1 MAEARILLLAVGA
14 EAGDAI
20 VVALQRGER
29 TCLRVSD
36 QLEAIRRAPE
46 HQLVVIDDV
55 GADAD
60 PVEVCRE
67 LRATPSAAAVPVLC
81 ISKSDDVE
89 DRIRFLEAGADD
101 VMARPFDDRELEARV
116 DALLLRFQRS
126 SVLGGV
132 AVDRTSTAAEGSRI
146 IAVYSPKGG
155 VGATTVAVNLACALA
170 ARHRDRVA
178 IVDLDLEFGQV
189 ATHLNVTPRSSLFEA
204 VRDDLTLRD
213 PDALRT
219 LLTAHSSG
227 LLVLASPTG
236 AADRGAGA
244 TLPRLGRETVSTLL
258 STLAR
263 AVDFVVVDA
272 GSGLDE
278 RTELVLELADNIILP
293 VTPEFPALKAVHA
306 FLDHYTE
313 TGSINAKT
321 TFVLNAMYARE
332 ILRTRDIEDALGTR
346 IALELPYDPFL
357 YLKAVNE
364 GVPVVIGAPRSRPAE
379 RFERLATMVAGEAAP
394 APVEERPS
402 GFRLFGRG

>member
-1 MAEARILLLAVGA
+1 
-14 EAGDAI
+14 
-20 VVALQRGER
+20 
-29 TCLRVSD
+29 
-36 QLEAIRRAPE
+36 
-46 HQLVVIDDV
+46 
-55 GADAD
+55 
-60 PVEVCRE
+60 
-67 LRATPSAAAVPVLC
+67 
-81 ISKSDDVE
+81 
-89 DRIRFLEAGADD
+89 
-101 VMARPFDDRELEARV
+101 MARPFDDRELEARV

-126 SVLGGV
+126 AVLGSG

-155 VGATTVAVNLACALA
+155 VGTTTVAVNLACALA
-170 ARHRDRVA
+170 ARHPDRVA
-178 IVDLDLEFGQV
+178 LVDLDLEFGQV

-219 LLTAHSSG
+219 LLTSHSSG

-236 AADRGAGA
+236 ASDRGAGA
-244 TLPRLGRETVSTLL
+244 ARPELGRETISTLL
-258 STLAR
+258 ATLAK

-278 RTELVLELADNIILP
+278 RTELILELADNIILP

-306 FLDHYTE
+306 FLDHFTE

-346 IALELPYDPFL
+346 IALELPYDAFL

-364 GVPVVIGAPRSRPAE
+364 GVPLVVGAPRSRPAE
-379 RFERLATMVAGEAAP
+379 RFERLATMVAGEAPP
-394 APVEERPS
+394 APVEERKPS
-402 GFRLFGRG
+402 GFRLFGRN